1 MNLIKRLRR
10 QFILLAT
17 VAVLIIVIGALGL
30 INTLGYAAM
39 RSHVIDTMT
48 AITQNGGT
56 LPSRIH
62 ENDTT
67 SAGWLPIPGAN
78 SPADTPE
85 FAYQT
90 RYFSIHLDSEN
101 RMTSVNVKNIVAFSE
116 DQAIAFPRQ
125 RSSLHLRPASC
136 RRTRRVTVS

>member
-78 SPADTPE
+78 SR
-85 FAYQT
+85 QILLNLLT
-90 RYFSIHLDSEN
+90 RHVISPFIL
-101 RMTSVNVKNIVAFSE
+101 I
-116 DQAIAFPRQ
+116 
-125 RSSLHLRPASC
+125 
-136 RRTRRVTVS
+136 RRTG

>member
-101 RMTSVNVKNIVAFSE
+101 SICDRLHAEEQGALRFHE
-116 DQAIAFPRQ
+116 DGI
-125 RSSLHLRPASC
+125 S
-136 RRTRRVTVS
+136 

>member
-62 ENDTT
+62 EKTIPPLP
-67 SAGWLPIPGAN
+67 AGSRFPVPIPRQILLN
-78 SPADTPE
+78 LLTRHVTSP
-85 FAYQT
+85 F
-90 RYFSIHLDSEN
+90 IL
-101 RMTSVNVKNIVAFSE
+101 I
-116 DQAIAFPRQ
+116 
-125 RSSLHLRPASC
+125 
-136 RRTRRVTVS
+136 RRTG

>member
-1 MNLIKRLRR
+1 
-10 QFILLAT
+10 
-17 VAVLIIVIGALGL
+17 
-30 INTLGYAAM
+30 
-39 RSHVIDTMT
+39 MT

-116 DQAIAFPRQ
+116 EDSAPVSICDR
-125 RSSLHLRPASC
+125 LHAEEQGALQFHEDGIS
-136 RRTRRVTVS
+136 

>member
-67 SAGWLPIPGAN
+67 LPAGSRFPVPIPRQILLN
-78 SPADTPE
+78 LLTRHVTSP
-85 FAYQT
+85 F
-90 RYFSIHLDSEN
+90 IL
-101 RMTSVNVKNIVAFSE
+101 I
-116 DQAIAFPRQ
+116 
-125 RSSLHLRPASC
+125 
-136 RRTRRVTVS
+136 RRTG

>member
-56 LPSRIH
+56 LPQGFMRTIPPLPAGSRFPV
-62 ENDTT
+62 
-67 SAGWLPIPGAN
+67 PIPRQILLN
-78 SPADTPE
+78 LLTRHVISP
-85 FAYQT
+85 F
-90 RYFSIHLDSEN
+90 IL
-101 RMTSVNVKNIVAFSE
+101 I
-116 DQAIAFPRQ
+116 
-125 RSSLHLRPASC
+125 
-136 RRTRRVTVS
+136 RRTG